1 MIVLLQIVLL
11 LITVALVV
19 EVRRDRQRR
28 AAQRA
33 TQHWVEAIRSA
44 PEHGPLPTLGRRQG
58 EVSDPPRSTRGLSA
72 R

>member
-33 TQHWVEAIRSA
+33 TQHWVEAIRDA
-44 PEHGPLPTLGRRQG
+44 PAHGSLPTLGRPQP
-58 EVSDPPRSTRGLSA
+58 EVLHPRGSERGLSA